1 MSVSDFFDSNVLLY
15 VVSNQPTKA
24 HRAAELLANG
34 GTISVQVLDEFASVA
49 RRKLG
54 RTMRE
59 TRVALSNIRSVCA
72 VRVADLQTH
81 ERGLDVAERYGFS
94 IYDSMLIAAAL
105 EASCQTFYSEDLQHG
120 QRLEGL
126 TIRDPFRS

>member
-1 MSVSDFFDSNVLLY
+1 MSVADFFDSNVLLY
-15 VVSNQPTKA
+15 VVSNQPAKGQ
-24 HRAAELLANG
+24 RAAELLTNG
-34 GTISVQVLDEFASVA
+34 GTISVQVLNEFSSVA
-49 RRKLG
+49 QRKLG
-54 RTMRE
+54 RTIRE

-81 ERGLDVAERYGFS
+81 ERGLDIAQRYRFS

-105 EASCQTFYSEDLQHG
+105 EAGCHTFYSEDLQHS
-120 QRLEGL
+120 QRVEGL